1 MSLGLVLAAAQLA
14 QADQALDAR
23 TLGRVEA
30 IQSFC
35 VQISPQSAKS
45 VEAMSAGLI
54 GQASAEELKNARN
67 SDEYREVYDSTNAD
81 LAKVDK
87 EHAADS
93 CSSVAQNQ

>member
-1 MSLGLVLAAAQLA
+1 LA
-14 QADQALDAR
+14 QGDQALAAR
-23 TLGRVEA
+23 SLGRVES

-35 VQISPQSAKS
+35 AQVSPQSAKT

-54 GQASAEELKNARN
+54 GQASAEDLKNARN

-81 LAKVDK
+81 LAKVDQ

-93 CSSVAQNQ
+93 CSSVAQNR